1 MAARIGDKE
10 LSAMRTSRRQSPLRR
25 CAWAYATL
33 LWIGISPASLAQEP
47 EAEGDT
53 RSLAV
58 VDVSEDDKAH
68 AEIAR
73 DVVRA
78 VKKRAGYELKDT
90 NVALNAGAEVE
101 AQNNIRTAL
110 AFLQAGTAALE
121 AGDAEEAYDQLASA
135 RTMIERDFA
144 ALRDVNDYRK
154 TLMHLA
160 LAMLRTG
167 DKKEAKSVFKRA
179 IICRAK
185 VDTLALTD
193 REARVVEAAR
203 DAVADTP
210 LGAVTIETVP
220 EHAEVYVDGR
230 YRGISPATVAG
241 LTKGEHIVTVYK
253 AGHARHTKRVI
264 ADEEELTVVN
274 IEMED
279 ARRQLQYKTL
289 IERLNEE
296 LSEVSIDS
304 PMGGEG
310 VKSVGALFYS
320 ELALVVRSSGD
331 GDSKDVDLAL
341 FHVAS
346 KRLLKRV
353 KATLDWSYR
362 NKKAVAAQVNKL
374 LDVDFVVA
382 LGGATGPAAGAKSS
396 DSVLTSW
403 WLWTIVG
410 AVVAG
415 GVTAAVVA
423 TLPEDAPPPPTGG
436 TLVVQF

>member
-1 MAARIGDKE
+1 MAAMTVSKE
-10 LSAMRTSRRQSPLRR
+10 SNAMQNSRRQRASLHR
-25 CAWAYATL
+25 L
-33 LWIGISPASLAQEP
+33 LGCSLVALLSISPPGLADEGEP
-47 EAEGDT
+47 PVET

-58 VDVSEDDKAH
+58 VDVSADDKAN

-78 VKKRAGYELKDT
+78 VKKRVGYEVKDT

-110 AFLQAGTAALE
+110 AFLQTGRAALE

-135 RTMIERDFA
+135 RTMIEKDFA
-144 ALRDVNDYRK
+144 ALRDVNDYRD
-154 TLMHLA
+154 TLMYLA

-167 DKKEAKSVFKRA
+167 DEKEAKVVFERA

-185 VDTLALTD
+185 LHTLDLSDEEHEVFEEAL
-193 REARVVEAAR
+193 ES
-203 DAVADTP
+203 VADTP
-210 LGAVTIETVP
+210 LGAITIETVP
-220 EHAEVYVDGR
+220 EHAEVYVNGR

-241 LTKGEHIVTVYK
+241 LAKGEHIVTVYK
-253 AGHARHTKRVI
+253 AGHARHTKSVV
-264 ADEEELTVVN
+264 ADEEELTVVS
-274 IEMED
+274 IDMED
-279 ARRQLQYKTL
+279 ARRQLQYKQLT
-289 IERLNEE
+289 ERLNAE
-296 LSEVSIDS
+296 LDQLSIDN

-320 ELALVVRSSGD
+320 ELALVVHASGD
-331 GDSKDVDLAL
+331 GDERQVDLAL
-341 FHVAS
+341 FHVAT

-353 KATLDWSYR
+353 KGRLDWSFR
-362 NKKAVAAQVNKL
+362 NKKAVAALVNDL
-374 LDVDFVVA
+374 LEVDFVAA
-382 LGGATGPAAGAKSS
+382 LGGATGPSGGANSD